1 QGDLLNGGLQMFEV
15 TVTQDFA
22 AAHRLY
28 GYQGQC
34 ANLHGH
40 TWKVQ
45 VSVRSQELNQEG
57 MVVDFKTL
65 KAVLGTILERYDHSL
80 INEIAP
86 FDVESP
92 TAENIAREIFADM
105 KPSLPQAHM
114 LKVKVW
120 ESAGSWAAYWEE

>member
-1 QGDLLNGGLQMFEV
+1 MFEV

-28 GYQGQC
+28 GYQGPC

-45 VSVRSQELNQEG
+45 VSVRSHELNQEG
-57 MVVDFKTL
+57 MVIDFKTL
-65 KAVLGTILERYDHSL
+65 KAVLRPILERYDHSL
-80 INEIAP
+80 INEMAP
-86 FDVESP
+86 FDVINP
-92 TAENIAREIFADM
+92 TAENIAREIYAAVR
-105 KPSLPQAHM
+105 PSVPQAHM

>member
-1 QGDLLNGGLQMFEV
+1 MFEV
-15 TVTQDFA
+15 NVTQDFA

-28 GYQGQC
+28 SYPGPC

-45 VSVRSQELNQEG
+45 VSVRSQELNQDG
-57 MVVDFKTL
+57 MVIDFKTL
-65 KAVLGTILERYDHSL
+65 KAVLGSILERYDHGL

-86 FDVESP
+86 FDVINP
-92 TAENIAREIFADM
+92 TAENIAREIFADIR
-105 KPSLPQAHM
+105 PSLPHARM
-114 LKVKVW
+114 LKVTVW

>member
-1 QGDLLNGGLQMFEV
+1 MFEV

-28 GYQGQC
+28 GYRGQC

-45 VSVRSQELNQEG
+45 VSVRSQDLNQEG
-57 MVVDFKTL
+57 MVIDFKTL
-65 KAVLGTILERYDHSL
+65 KAFLGAILKRYDHSL

-92 TAENIAREIFADM
+92 TAENIAREIYTAI
-105 KPSLPQAHM
+105 KLSLPQAHM

>member
-1 QGDLLNGGLQMFEV
+1 MFEV

-45 VSVRSQELNQEG
+45 VS
-57 MVVDFKTL
+57 
-65 KAVLGTILERYDHSL
+65 
-80 INEIAP
+80 
-86 FDVESP
+86 
-92 TAENIAREIFADM
+92 
-105 KPSLPQAHM
+105 
-114 LKVKVW
+114 
-120 ESAGSWAAYWEE
+120 